1 MTEPVLDTPADRWQR
16 TPRPLDFVRVRLH
29 RGGQAEYIRDLLED
43 EKEELMEELGKLR
56 AEGKTEDDTEVEECR
71 NNLRHLIL
79 ALKDVSMGMIELA
92 GADGY

>member
-1 MTEPVLDTPADRWQR
+1 MTEPMTETAADRWQR

-43 EKEELMEELGKLR
+43 EKEELMEELGRLR
-56 AEGKTEDDTEVEECR
+56 AEGNAEDSSEVEEVR
-71 NNLRHLIL
+71 ANLRHLIL